1 MVCDCQFDKLAK
13 YSYIEKLVNIL
24 GTWLVDYSA
33 TQPRSF
39 TFVAVTAD
47 CVDVLVTSTITM

>member
-1 MVCDCQFDKLAK
+1 MVCDRQFDKLAK

-24 GTWLVDYSA
+24 GTWLVDYST

-47 CVDVLVTSTITM
+47 RVDVLMTSTITM